1 MMYTS
6 VKIQLY
12 KEVSISMGFKIIFE
26 TDFGS
31 FCLGVYQLTVY
42 NKWQQSTVNTSM

>member
-31 FCLGVYQLTVY
+31 SCLGVYQLTVY
-42 NKWQQSTVNTSM
+42 NKCTLNTSM